1 MKKFAISILL
11 LTFVLFNNTTCGQ
24 CPPIRGRFSSTYITD
39 LSALYPR
46 AMWLMPSRHVV
57 MLNSGKGKAV
67 FLLPT
72 LVQFYYKMSNK
83 FPAPSEVLSGR
94 VPRYELIASDVFPEL
109 LARVNALS
117 NVPELLAELLD
128 RVKFSQSQIIVPL
141 PRAAELLGYNVA
153 TVRAKVRAGL
163 LPSIAVDN
171 SPRRCMTLAQ
181 IYDVI
186 QRKNRKA

>member
-11 LTFVLFNNTTCGQ
+11 LTFVSLDYFTCGQ
-24 CPPIRGRFSSTYITD
+24 CPPIRGRFSSAYTTD

-46 AMWLMPSRHVV
+46 VMWLMPSRHVK
-57 MLNSGKGKAV
+57 LSSNGKGKAV
-67 FLLPT
+67 FLLPNC
-72 LVQFYYKMSNK
+72 LKFHKMSNK

-109 LARVNALS
+109 LAQVNALS

-128 RVKFSQSQIIVPL
+128 RVKFSQSQVVVSL

>member
-11 LTFVLFNNTTCGQ
+11 LTFAVLSNTLCGQ
-24 CPPIRGRFSSTYITD
+24 CPPIRGRFSSTYTTD

-46 AMWLMPSRHVV
+46 VMWLMPSQHRV
-57 MLNSGKGKAV
+57 MLSNGKGKAV
-67 FLLPT
+67 FLLPISLIYST
-72 LVQFYYKMSNK
+72 MSNK
-83 FPAPSEVLSGR
+83 IPAPSEVLSGR

-109 LARVNALS
+109 LAQVNALS

-128 RVKFSQSQIIVPL
+128 RVKFSQSQVVVSL

-186 QRKNRKA
+186 QHKNRKA

>member
-11 LTFVLFNNTTCGQ
+11 LTFAVLSNSTCGQ

-46 AMWLMPSRHVV
+46 VMWLMPSQHVN
-57 MLNSGKGKAV
+57 LLDNGKGKAV
-67 FLLPT
+67 FLCL
-72 LVQFYYKMSNK
+72 QCQKIHKMSNK

-109 LARVNALS
+109 LAQVNALS

-128 RVKFSQSQIIVPL
+128 RVKFSQSQVVVSL

>member
-11 LTFVLFNNTTCGQ
+11 LTFAVFSNTTCGQ
-24 CPPIRGRFSSTYITD
+24 CPPIRGRFSSKYTTD

-67 FLLPT
+67 FSFAY
-72 LVQFYYKMSNK
+72 VSNYNKMSNK

-109 LARVNALS
+109 LAQVNALS

-128 RVKFSQSQIIVPL
+128 RVKFSQSQVVVSL